1 VECAGRVVSKLDM
14 TPLGGVR
21 WILRSTESS
30 KRPLVVGVFLFGWF
44 SVETLAA
51 VRFRRFA
58 P

>member
-1 VECAGRVVSKLDM
+1 M

-51 VRFRRFA
+51 VRFRRLA